1 MDSMETENF
10 AASYINDDE
19 YVLWQGK
26 PERGN
31 LFSGRDIFL
40 ILFGIAWLS
49 FCGFWE
55 FTALQ
60 SNASPILVLWGI
72 PFILVGLYLLFGQF
86 IRRANMRGKTYYVIT
101 TRKIL
106 VKTGNRIQMYDGKDL
121 PAMHIQLHKNGTG
134 TIRFG
139 EQYYTRRGAVYS
151 CSCVLENIVD
161 VAQVQNAIETMKSG
175 EY

>member
-1 MDSMETENF
+1 MDSMEMYDF
-10 AASYINDDE
+10 AASYINGDE

-31 LFSGRDIFL
+31 LFSGRDVFQ
-40 ILFGIAWLS
+40 ILFSVIWLS
-49 FCGFWE
+49 FCCFWE
-55 FTALQ
+55 FTVLQ
-60 SNASPILVLWGI
+60 SGAPIFFALWGI
-72 PFILVGLYLLFGQF
+72 PFILVGLYMLFGQF
-86 IRRANMRGKTYYVIT
+86 IKRAKTRGQTYYVIT

-106 VKTGNRIQMYDGKDL
+106 VKTGNQIQMYDGKEL

-134 TIRFG
+134 TIQFG

-151 CSCVLENIVD
+151 CSCVLENIAD
-161 VAQVQNAIETMKSG
+161 VAQAQNAIEAMKQN